1 MHRFDAHT
9 VDPDHTLLPGGGCAL
24 PGLRT
29 ANVNQ
34 AEDYFTG
41 TSRAA
46 TI

>member
-1 MHRFDAHT
+1 MHRFDAHA
-9 VDPDHTLLPGGGCAL
+9 VDPDHTLLPGGGRVL

-29 ANVNQ
+29 ANVNW

-41 TSRAA
+41 TRRAA